1 MGARDITGAQAVT
14 FGGHPPGSD
23 EFELTLFG
31 PGYGESLVLH
41 VGDGVWVLI
50 DSCGRADAPAALDYL
65 RRIDVDPSEAVRMI
79 VATHWHDD
87 HIRGLAEMV
96 RVCAKASFCCANV
109 LCTEEFLAMVG
120 ALEGRH
126 YASFSS
132 GAKELYRVFSILRST
147 SSTPTMAMANRRIF
161 SAGAS
166 YISALSPADDAYFQF
181 LKEIDRLMP
190 AGHAETRIRSL
201 SPNEV
206 SVVLRVEVSDIAVLL
221 GSDLDQRGWLKII
234 QDRTRPRG
242 TASVFKVPHH
252 GSASADE
259 PRVWKELLTPDPV
272 ALLTPWQR
280 AGRTLPSNRD
290 VQRILGRTSRAYA
303 AASNITTVPTRRGS
317 AVERT
322 IRQSGIKLRRT
333 PKPGAV
339 RLRRRLRPGEQW
351 QFEMFGAACPLEKI
365 SA

>member
-1 MGARDITGAQAVT
+1 MT

-65 RRIDVDPSEAVRMI
+65 RMIDVDPSEAVRMI

-132 GAKELYRVFSILRST
+132 GTKELYRVFSILRSN
-147 SSTPTMAMANRRIF
+147 SSTPTMAIANRRIF
-161 SAGAS
+161 TKGAC
-166 YISALSPADDAYFQF
+166 YISALSPADDAYLHF
-181 LKEIDRLMP
+181 LKTIDRLIP
-190 AGHAETRIRSL
+190 AEGRTETRIRSL

-206 SVVLRVEVSDIAVLL
+206 SVVLRVEVNDIAVLL
-221 GSDLDQRGWLKII
+221 GSDLDQRGWLKILH
-234 QDRTRPRG
+234 DRTRPQG

-252 GSASADE
+252 GSAGADE
-259 PRVWKELLTPDPV
+259 PRVWRELLTPDPV
-272 ALLTPWQR
+272 TLLTPWQR
-280 AGRTLPSNRD
+280 AGRTLPNSQD
-290 VQRILGRTSRAYA
+290 VRRILARTSRAYA
-303 AASNITTVPTRRGS
+303 AARIGTTGRSRRRG

-333 PKPGAV
+333 PKMGAV
-339 RLRRRLRPGEQW
+339 RLRRRLHPGEQW
-351 QFEMFGAACPLEKI
+351 QFEMFGTACSLNRI
-365 SA
+365 RA